1 MLFDSDNE
9 HTYILITLVDAIES
23 ETIRTEYLGVET
35 FGASTTE
42 CLSRDVVSIT
52 VSDRT
57 DQEGIQIEPIVVEKI
72 CNPIQS
78 HELGIAESTKMRL
91 N

>member
-23 ETIRTEYLGVET
+23 ETIRTEYLGVGM

-42 CLSRDVVSIT
+42 YLSRDVVSIT

-57 DQEGIQIEPIVVEKI
+57 DQEIIQTDCCRENMQPYTV
-72 CNPIQS
+72 
-78 HELGIAESTKMRL
+78 T
-91 N
+91 